1 MRHDPPRTA
10 TIAEEAAEDA
20 AGLGPA
26 PAWPAGRNGPPVDL
40 SGYDRLEV
48 AADWTSGGVAWAVLA
63 RTPSG
68 AAVPLARP
76 DTRAGALAKAAGLAL
91 AAGLPIHIRP
101 VPAGLP
107 EPADETTLVEVST
120 RHLTRT
126 TLELLWD
133 LPETLQNQYG
143 SMVLPVPPD
152 DDDDTPDDL
161 AALFHA
167 LRPVAEHVLLVEDG
181 QEHSALP
188 VRW

>member
-1 MRHDPPRTA
+1 MRHDSPRTA
-10 TIAEEAAEDA
+10 AAEEV

-26 PAWPAGRNGPPVDL
+26 PAWPTGRHAPPVDL
-40 SGYDRLEV
+40 SGCDRLEV
-48 AADWTSGGVAWAVLA
+48 AADRTCGGVAWSVIA
-63 RTPSG
+63 RAPSG
-68 AAVPLARP
+68 AAVPLAWP

-107 EPADETTLVEVST
+107 DPADETTLVEVST

-152 DDDDTPDDL
+152 DDEDIPDDL

-167 LRPVAEHVLLVEDG
+167 LRPVAEHVMLVEDG
-181 QEHSALP
+181 YEHSALP
-188 VRW
+188 LQW